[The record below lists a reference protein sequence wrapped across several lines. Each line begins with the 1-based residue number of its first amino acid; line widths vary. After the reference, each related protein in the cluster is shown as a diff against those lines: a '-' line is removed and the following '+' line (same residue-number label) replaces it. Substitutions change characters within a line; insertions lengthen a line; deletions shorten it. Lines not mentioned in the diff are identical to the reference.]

1 METRRG
7 AKEKAAV
14 IHNTDIAGIGE
25 RSEAPGFPDKELKR
39 LRPKRKTCHLPAKIN
54 CDESLVPLPFSQA
67 FPVLASSVCLELAQM
82 RESYF

>member
-14 IHNTDIAGIGE
+14 IHNTGIGE
-25 RSEAPGFPDKELKR
+25 RSEASGFPDKELKR
-39 LRPKRKTCHLPAKIN
+39 LRPKRKTSHLSAKIN

-67 FPVLASSVCLELAQM
+67 FLVLASSVCLEPAQM